1 VLTIAKVLNNNIA
14 IVVDDA
20 GQDCIAMGKGLAFG
34 RRRGD
39 TLEESSVE
47 RLFTQHVPELTR
59 RLAGLTGLIPE
70 EYFEVA
76 QNIVEHAR
84 LRLGRSLDDGI
95 YPALADHIH
104 FTVERARA
112 GQLIANRLTFETRM
126 VYRDEFECALTAVS
140 YIERVFKVTLP
151 EDEAAFIA
159 LHFVNASTGVGMEAT
174 TEMAGIIQRAIQI
187 TREELGLDLDEES
200 LAYYRFMVHLKLFA
214 QRAVAPASAAAESL
228 PEDSRLIA
236 MVEREY
242 PAAAA
247 VSDTIVDF
255 VAREHGYEV
264 PRNEWMY
271 LTMHIERVRGSE
283 RRREGR
289 EGAP

>member
-1 VLTIAKVLNNNIA
+1 MLTIAKVLNNNIA
-14 IVVDDA
+14 VVVDDS
-20 GQDCIAMGKGLAFG
+20 GRDCIAMGKGLAFG
-34 RRRGD
+34 RKRGD
-39 TLEESSVE
+39 SLEESAVE
-47 RLFTQHVPELTR
+47 RLFTQHVPELSR
-59 RLAGLTGLIPE
+59 RLDGLISLIPE

-76 QNIVEHAR
+76 QNIVEHTR

-95 YPALADHIH
+95 YLALADHIH

-112 GQLIANRLTFETRM
+112 GQLIANRLTFETRL

-140 YIERVFKVTLP
+140 YIERVFGVALP

-174 TEMAGIIQRAIQI
+174 TEMAGIIQRALQI
-187 TREELGLDLDEES
+187 TRDALGLDLDEDS
-200 LAYYRFMVHLKLFA
+200 LAYYRYMVHLKLFA
-214 QRAVAPASAAAESL
+214 QRAVAPASAAAETL
-228 PEDSRLIA
+228 AEDSRLIA

-242 PAAAA
+242 PASAA
-247 VSDTIVDF
+247 VSDAIVDF
-255 VAREHGYEV
+255 VSREHGYAV